1 MCNCHCNKRNRFVRP
16 CRYSLGVPGVG
27 TAEVVYTLRTTLC
40 RLKKAGLFLVYI
52 PVATAST
59 LPPFVM
65 LCCGYRLPIVFSNSA
80 ATADASLL
88 VGDRAYL
95 ATIIR
100 TATGYALNILNVDAL
115 AAAAAGGA
123 GA

>member
-1 MCNCHCNKRNRFVRP
+1 MCNCNRYNRHVRP

-40 RLKKAGLFLVYI
+40 RLKKAGLFLVYV

-65 LCCGYRLPIVFSNSA
+65 LCCGTRLPIVFSS
-80 ATADASLL
+80 TADPVEASAL

-95 ATIIR
+95 ATIIH
-100 TATGYALNILNVDAL
+100 TATGCALNILNAE
-115 AAAAAGGA
+115 APAAGA
-123 GA
+123 

>member
-1 MCNCHCNKRNRFVRP
+1 MCNCHCNRKNRFVRP

-27 TAEVVYTLRTTLC
+27 AAEVVYPLRTTLC
-40 RLKKAGLFLVYI
+40 RLKKAGLFLVYV

-65 LCCGYRLPIVFSNSA
+65 LCCGYRLPIVFSS
-80 ATADASLL
+80 TADPAEASAF

-100 TATGYALNILNVDAL
+100 TATGYALNILNIEN
-115 AAAAAGGA
+115 AAGT
-123 GA
+123 

>member
-1 MCNCHCNKRNRFVRP
+1 
-16 CRYSLGVPGVG
+16 
-27 TAEVVYTLRTTLC
+27 
-40 RLKKAGLFLVYI
+40 LKKAGLFLVYV

-65 LCCGYRLPIVFSNSA
+65 LCCGNRLPIVFSSTA
-80 ATADASLL
+80 DPADASEL

-100 TATGYALNILNVDAL
+100 TATGCALNILNVGTP
-115 AAAAAGGA
+115 AAGA
-123 GA
+123 